1 MLYLHVETDARIAQ
15 EAAMSSGIAG
25 FVAELLAAWNSHDVE
40 RVAAFY
46 SSAYFC
52 EDVGQPQ
59 PQHGPQERSRVL
71 ASYIRAFPDLY
82 FTGETIVEGNRA
94 ALSWT
99 MTGTH
104 QGSLMRIPP
113 TGRRICVRGVSL
125 LTIEDGKVTQGINIW
140 DTAGLLRALGL
151 LPEL

>member
-1 MLYLHVETDARIAQ
+1 MLDINLITDAPIKK
-15 EAAMSSGIAG
+15 EAAMHSPIAG
-25 FVAELLAAWNSHDVE
+25 LVAELLAAWNSHDVK

-46 SSAYFC
+46 STDYVG
-52 EDVGQPQ
+52 EDVGQAQ

-71 ASYIRAFPDLY
+71 ISYIRAFPDLH

-94 ALSWT
+94 ALAWT

-104 QGSLMRIPP
+104 RGTLMHIPP

-125 LTIEDGKVTQGINIW
+125 LTIADGRVTHGSNIW
-140 DTAGLLRALGL
+140 DTAGLLRTLGL

>member
-1 MLYLHVETDARIAQ
+1 MPYVNFIPDAQIEK
-15 EAAMSSGIAG
+15 EANMNRSIAG

-40 RVAAFY
+40 RVESFY
-46 SSAYFC
+46 AGDYFG
-52 EDVGQPQ
+52 EDVGQARA
-59 PQHGPQERSRVL
+59 QHGPQERSRVL
-71 ASYIRAFPDLY
+71 ASYIRAFPDLH
-82 FTGETIVEGNRA
+82 FTGETIVDGNQA
-94 ALSWT
+94 ALAWT

-104 QGSLMRIPP
+104 HGTLMRIPP

-125 LTIEDGKVTQGINIW
+125 LRIEDGKVTHGLNIW

>member
-1 MLYLHVETDARIAQ
+1 MPSQ
-15 EAAMSSGIAG
+15 IAG
-25 FVAELLAAWNSHDVE
+25 LVAELLAAWNSHNIE
-40 RVAAFY
+40 RMETFY
-46 SSAYFC
+46 APDYVG
-52 EDVGQPQ
+52 EDVGQAR

-71 ASYIRAFPDLY
+71 ASYIRAFPDLH
-82 FTGETIVEGNRA
+82 FTGETIVENNRA
-94 ALSWT
+94 ALAWT

-104 QGSLMRIPP
+104 RGTLMHIPP

-125 LTIEDGKVTQGINIW
+125 LTIEDGRVTHGSTIW